1 MSRCPCPWT
10 TVSVYS
16 DGSSDV
22 PVGNR
27 WKKFPWMWNELIGS
41 SSTMFSR

>member
-1 MSRCPCPWT
+1 M

-16 DGSSDV
+16 LGERDV

-27 WKKFPWMWNELIGS
+27 WKKFPWTWNELIGS
-41 SSTMFSR
+41 SSTMLTR